1 MVAKSKRPPPMLDM
15 DEEPETSSL
24 PIGEA
29 FLGNTNESSDKAALH
44 SSDPDQDGS
53 AAPVDKDSYQNFVTP
68 IVWGAAEHRSEI
80 QPAKTVSGTHGFL
93 GDDNEEL
100 VDSSCVPG
108 TVEVEETSIATLPY
122 SDAVRQ
128 NCEDE
133 ESAALSARRS
143 PNGSSA
149 EDMHEPSVK
158 HPTPAYRKR
167 ALQMRTMALAVEVNE
182 GTGEDASYSSLAG
195 TGGGHATS
203 CSRRTASLQVDQLL
217 KGLPLATVLMIN
229 RLVVKFQAHIRG
241 VLARRN
247 AWRLRKRSTRLDQLG
262 APSSAAWPASDE
274 IATFCEATQI
284 TEDSCRGNKVCL
296 FVPVSVLVSM
306 SVSVSV
312 SVSFPASISACQ
324 HLLLTLHLPR
334 ADSCRRRQ
342 GFSVTQQRSRA
353 GGDKGRAARGG
364 AWCEGEDES
373 AALAYQR
380 HMRGLFAAARTGQD
394 GPIGTGALCVPG
406 LWAR

>member
-1 MVAKSKRPPPMLDM
+1 MVAKSKRPPPMLAT
-15 DEEPETSSL
+15 DEEPEASSL
-24 PIGEA
+24 PLGEA
-29 FLGNTNESSDKAALH
+29 FLGNAKVGSDKAALH

-68 IVWGAAEHRSEI
+68 IVWGASEHRSEI
-80 QPAKTVSGTHGFL
+80 QPSKIVSETHGFL
-93 GDDNEEL
+93 GDENEEH

-108 TVEVEETSIATLPY
+108 TVEVEETSITTLHY

-128 NCEDE
+128 NCEDAE
-133 ESAALSARRS
+133 TAALSARRS

-149 EDMHEPSVK
+149 KDMQEPVRVPSAK
-158 HPTPAYRKR
+158 QPTPAYRKR
-167 ALQMRTMALAVEVNE
+167 ALQMRNMALGVEVNE

-296 FVPVSVLVSM
+296 FV
-306 SVSVSV
+306 
-312 SVSFPASISACQ
+312 
-324 HLLLTLHLPR
+324 
-334 ADSCRRRQ
+334 
-342 GFSVTQQRSRA
+342 
-353 GGDKGRAARGG
+353 
-364 AWCEGEDES
+364 
-373 AALAYQR
+373 
-380 HMRGLFAAARTGQD
+380 
-394 GPIGTGALCVPG
+394 
-406 LWAR
+406 